1 MKRRAEGKNFFL
13 DNLQHELVAMKEDI
27 EDFGSDLR
35 SNIVGGV
42 KGIGAAVTGQTGD
55 RDRERE
61 KEKERKKEKEDR
73 RAARRSEV
81 DDLEGGL
88 GEFGGGTSAL
98 KERRRGIPLDE
109 GQLPG
114 RPTRGDSRVS
124 ANQRSRSRT
133 SSAGVSIGGAMGFA
147 GDDSHQQASA
157 ETNQSQMQSTGRM
170 GDRGEG
176 SRSSGGGG
184 NRDVTT
190 HNPMMDLI

>member
-42 KGIGAAVTGQTGD
+42 KGIGAVVTGQTGD

-61 KEKERKKEKEDR
+61 KEKERKKEKEER

-81 DDLEGGL
+81 EDLEGAF
-88 GEFGGGTSAL
+88 GESGGGLSAL
-98 KERRRGIPLDE
+98 KERRRGVPLDE

-124 ANQRSRSRT
+124 ASQRSRSRT
-133 SSAGVSIGGAMGFA
+133 SSAGVSMGGAVGYS
-147 GDDSHQQASA
+147 GEEPHHQTSS
-157 ETNQSQMQSTGRM
+157 ETDQHSTTRTGN
-170 GDRGEG
+170 RGEG
-176 SRSSGGGG
+176 GRSSGSGG
-184 NRDVTT
+184 NKDATT
-190 HNPMMDLI
+190 HNPMLDLI